1 MNLSVPN
8 SATTSES
15 NPAISTYSILLLSGV
30 LFGMCISDNMTQ
42 EVKTWMVLAGTLGL
56 VAYLVGH
63 RAAQAQAQAQQRIAT
78 MQVEERLDRH
88 SHLDLRAEDLRLD
101 QPEASSTRG

>member
-15 NPAISTYSILLLSGV
+15 KPAFTTYSILLLSGM
-30 LFGMCISDNMTQ
+30 LFGMCISGNMTQ
-42 EVKTWMVLAGTLGL
+42 EVKSWMVLAGTLGL
-56 VAYLVGH
+56 VAYLVGF
-63 RAAQAQAQAQQRIAT
+63 RAAQAQAQAHQRMAT

-88 SHLDLRAEDLRLD
+88 SHFDLRAEDLRLD
-101 QPEASSTRG
+101 QVNAATAN

>member
-8 SATTSES
+8 SVTASES
-15 NPAISTYSILLLSGV
+15 NPAISTYTILLLSGM
-30 LFGMCISDNMTQ
+30 LFGMCISGNMPQ
-42 EVKTWMVLAGTLGL
+42 EVKSWMVLAGTLGL

-63 RAAQAQAQAQQRIAT
+63 RAAEAQAQAQQRIAT

-88 SHLDLRAEDLRLD
+88 SSFDLRAEDLRLD
-101 QPEASSTRG
+101 QPMTATKSV